1 MDLGKKVSVSISSYS
16 SSMCSPRFGIL
27 HDQYEDQDDLSILET
42 STNLFNKGEK
52 LVRIR
57 EATQTDWLASLSKI
71 TGPSGSVR
79 GHKNVVRKSLE
90 NIGGL
95 SLELGSRRRFDSMD
109 AGNSFTGSKKPTMSQ
124 LDQYYQLKQ
133 LVSFEEDEQN
143 QCVAYTTTLGV
154 VRRTFEDSRRL
165 R

>member
-1 MDLGKKVSVSISSYS
+1 MDVGKKISVSVSSYGGPTFESSLNHYQTS
-16 SSMCSPRFGIL
+16 E
-27 HDQYEDQDDLSILET
+27 EDRSILET
-42 STNLFNKGEK
+42 STNLFNRGER

-57 EATQTDWLASLSKI
+57 ASSQVSWLASLSQIK
-71 TGPSGSVR
+71 GPTGSVR

-95 SLELGSRRRFDSMD
+95 SMQLTGERKFSSMD
-109 AGNSFTGSKKPTMSQ
+109 ICSSFTGLFKPTVAQ
-124 LDQYYQLKQ
+124 LDKSYRLER
-133 LVSFEEDEQN
+133 LASFLEDEQD
-143 QCVAYTTTLGV
+143 QCVAYTTSLGV